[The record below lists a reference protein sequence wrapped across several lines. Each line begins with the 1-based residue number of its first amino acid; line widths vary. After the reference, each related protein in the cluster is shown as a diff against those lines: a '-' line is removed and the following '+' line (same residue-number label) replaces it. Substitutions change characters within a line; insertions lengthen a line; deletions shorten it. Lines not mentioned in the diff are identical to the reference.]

1 MKNLAPA
8 GLAQEPNLKP
18 QKLKF
23 STRATDTHALPPTP
37 TPTPTK
43 NKRIATTL
51 TSRSLNRFEAE
62 GYSDHCLNT
71 TIAILR
77 NKFGIVID
85 GKRETVPGY
94 HDIPTSV
101 VRYSIAPENLEAAL
115 KIIERM
121 R

>member
-1 MKNLAPA
+1 MNNELAPA
-8 GLAQEPNLKP
+8 AGLAEQEPNLKP
-18 QKLKF
+18 QNLKF
-23 STRATDTHALPPTP
+23 STHATDTHLLPRP
-37 TPTPTK
+37 PTK
-43 NKRIATTL
+43 NRRIATTI

-62 GYSDHCLNT
+62 SYSDHCLNT

-77 NKFGIVID
+77 NKFGISID

-94 HDIPTSV
+94 QGIQTSV